1 MQPFAFLSDLMDCS
15 LGWFHHH
22 NRASGS
28 VAGATHRLKSS
39 TSRVN
44 PFLSGFGCHLSNW
57 GFTFEQA
64 GLSYLQGLAIC
75 LSGHHCHVSAPVSDI
90 SLLIPVWV
98 WMQNNK
104 DPSVGSKKPGL
115 LHAVYNLRSLP
126 LMTDV
131 TKHVR
136 RLMLKDSC
144 TGGEESCP
152 AWGGINI
159 DSLFLVHTHTLQM
172 SIIVQLLVLLQLLL

>member
-75 LSGHHCHVSAPVSDI
+75 LSGHHCHLSAPVSDI

-98 WMQNNK
+98 WMQNNE

-126 LMTDV
+126 LMTGI

-144 TGGEESCP
+144 MGGEESCP